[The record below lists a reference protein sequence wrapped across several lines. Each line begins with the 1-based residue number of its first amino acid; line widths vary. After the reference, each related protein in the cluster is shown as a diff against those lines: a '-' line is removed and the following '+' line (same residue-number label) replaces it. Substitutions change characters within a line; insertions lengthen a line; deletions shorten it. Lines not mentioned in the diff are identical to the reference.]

1 MQFKIV
7 RHRDQQGIYHEGST
21 VQCLRRMREVSPE
34 FPEGKNVQRVVAKFD
49 RVARELPADV
59 VSILTPE
66 EREEWAVWREKQDE
80 AHLQSVAQY
89 ELDTLAES
97 VRVARMGLSNGYATT
112 TMESA
117 VSIRKEVRA
126 LLRVLTE
133 QGLMPEPVRG
143 RPEKD
148 EESEIEWLPNFAT
161 LGTPEF
167 ESYQRLLE
175 QHARRKADPKTVDI
189 REENAITGQS
199 S

>member
-1 MQFKIV
+1 MQFKII
-7 RHRDQQGIYHEGST
+7 RYRDQQGVYHEGNT
-21 VQCLRRMREVSPE
+21 VQCLRRAREVTPD

-49 RVARELPADV
+49 RAARELPVDV
-59 VSILTPE
+59 ASILTPE
-66 EREEWAVWREKQDE
+66 ERKEWVVWRERQDE

-97 VRVARMGLSNGYATT
+97 VRVARIGLAKNYAATT
-112 TMESA
+112 MQNA
-117 VSIRKEVRA
+117 VNIRKEVRA
-126 LLRVLTE
+126 LLRVMAE

-161 LGTPEF
+161 PGTPEF

-175 QHARRKADPKTVDI
+175 KHARRKADDQ
-189 REENAITGQS
+189 GG
-199 S
+199 

>member
-7 RHRDQQGIYHEGST
+7 RHRDQQGVYHEGNT
-21 VQCLRRMREVSPE
+21 VQCLRRVREVTPD

-59 VSILTPE
+59 VNILTSE
-66 EREEWAVWREKQDE
+66 EREEWTAWRAKQDE

-89 ELDTLAES
+89 ELDRLAES
-97 VRVARMGLSNGYATT
+97 ARVARIGLSKSYATT
-112 TMESA
+112 TMENA

-126 LLRVLTE
+126 LIRVFDRL
-133 QGLMPEPVRG
+133 GLLPEPVRG

-148 EESEIEWLPNFAT
+148 EESEIAWLPNFAT
-161 LGTPEF
+161 PGTPEF

-175 QHARRKADPKTVDI
+175 KHARRKPDDQ
-189 REENAITGQS
+189 GG
-199 S
+199 

>member
-7 RHRDQQGIYHEGST
+7 RHRDQQGIYHEGNT
-21 VQCLRRMREVSPE
+21 VQCLRRVREVTPD

-59 VSILTPE
+59 AEVLTPA
-66 EREEWAVWREKQDE
+66 EREEWAAWRERQDE
-80 AHLQSVAQY
+80 VHLQSVAQY

-97 VRVARMGLSNGYATT
+97 VRVARIGLTKRYANT
-112 TMESA
+112 TMENA
-117 VSIRKEVRA
+117 VSIRKEMRA
-126 LLRVLTE
+126 LLRVFTE

-143 RPEKD
+143 RPERD

-161 LGTPEF
+161 PGSPEY

-175 QHARRKADPKTVDI
+175 QHARRKADD
-189 REENAITGQS
+189 
-199 S
+199 

>member
-7 RHRDQQGIYHEGST
+7 RHRDQQGIYHEGNT
-21 VQCLRRMREVSPE
+21 VQCLRRVKEVTPD

-49 RVARELPADV
+49 RVVRELPTDIAKV
-59 VSILTPE
+59 LTHE
-66 EREEWAVWREKQDE
+66 EREEWAAWRERQDE
-80 AHLQSVAQY
+80 THLHSVAQY

-97 VRVARMGLSNGYATT
+97 LRVARIGLTKNCATT
-112 TMESA
+112 TTENA

-126 LLRVLTE
+126 LLRVLIE

-148 EESEIEWLPNFAT
+148 DENEIEWLPNFAT
-161 LGTPEF
+161 PGTPEY

-175 QHARRKADPKTVDI
+175 HHARRKADD
-189 REENAITGQS
+189 
-199 S
+199 